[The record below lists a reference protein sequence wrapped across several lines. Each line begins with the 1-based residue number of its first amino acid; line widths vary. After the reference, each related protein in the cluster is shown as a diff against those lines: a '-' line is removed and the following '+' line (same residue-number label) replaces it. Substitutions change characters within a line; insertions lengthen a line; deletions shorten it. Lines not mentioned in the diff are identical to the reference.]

1 VTWRFGAWTAAHPLP
16 LGSVEYAPAGR
27 PVRAGDVI
35 AAGTVYGQPVRIAA
49 ARRLGVAPADLAQVM
64 RVPPGAQL
72 ERGALIA
79 RTGRRFARAVSAP
92 IDGRIAHV
100 RADGDIEL
108 APVLD
113 RWTVRSTL
121 DGVVTSSD
129 PSEVVVEGAAWGLQ
143 GLAGYGP
150 NAIGDL
156 ALVVTGPADELQP
169 SRIDVRQQ
177 GRILI
182 GGGRSGAEAISRAH
196 ACGVSAVVAGSVP
209 ANGLRVVFGDQV
221 GAHGV
226 ASRSDVPTVLCLL
239 GFGTGRLPAELF
251 GPLAA
256 LDGAR
261 AAIHSASAR
270 LFVFASP
277 DAVSIGAIAP
287 SLALLAEWGATR
299 PLDGPAAMSGDVM
312 FPSEITAPAVM
323 VEGEP
328 IPAANVL
335 SLGAPRD

>member
-1 VTWRFGAWTAAHPLP
+1 MIWRYGAWTAAHPLP

-35 AAGTVYGQPVRIAA
+35 AAGTTYGQPVRVAA
-49 ARRLGVAPADLAQVM
+49 ARRLGVAPADLARVM
-64 RVPPGAQL
+64 HVPPGAQV
-72 ERGALIA
+72 ERGAIIA

-92 IDGRIAHV
+92 IDGRLAHV

-121 DGVVTSSD
+121 DGVVRSSD
-129 PSEVVVEGAAWGLQ
+129 TSEVVVEGLAWGLQ

-150 NAIGDL
+150 NAIGGL
-156 ALVVTGPADELQP
+156 ALAVTGPSDELQP
-169 SRIDVRQQ
+169 SRIDVRQR

-182 GGGRSGAEAISRAH
+182 GGGRSGAEGISRAH

-209 ANGLRVVFGDQV
+209 ASGLRVVFGDEA
-221 GAHGV
+221 GAHGAV
-226 ASRSDVPTVLCLL
+226 SRSDAPTFLCLL

-251 GPLAA
+251 APLAA

-261 AAIHSASAR
+261 AAIHSATAR
-270 LFVFASP
+270 LFVFAPP
-277 DAVSIGAIAP
+277 DAVNVGAVAP

-299 PLDGPAAMSGDVM
+299 PLDGPAALSGDVT

-323 VEGEP
+323 VDDGP